1 MDLGRSFPGIERF
14 VGLKE
19 ESEITNSFSGEYH
32 RQQPGQPHHSLPRS
46 LHRHQEAHWRPY
58 QDTPI
63 LTIEEGICEIKST
76 AGDIHK
82 STNPDEAIANSATV
96 QVKIYRKPYEC
107 HGAKHL

>member
-1 MDLGRSFPGIERF
+1 M
-14 VGLKE
+14 
-19 ESEITNSFSGEYH
+19 TNSCSGGNH
-32 RQQPGQPHHSLPRS
+32 RQRPGQPPRS

-63 LTIEEGICEIKST
+63 LTIEEGICEVKST
-76 AGDIHK
+76 AGDTHK